1 MMNQQAEAK
10 NGPLAAAMLAAGI
23 GSLVLGLMTVLCENV
38 TAFGNFFN
46 FINSV
51 GNLTGK
57 TWMAILA
64 WLISW
69 AILANKWRDQ
79 EVDFG
84 KIYRVT
90 LILVGLGLLGTFPPI
105 FDLF

>member
-10 NGPLAAAMLAAGI
+10 TGPLAAAMLAAGI
-23 GSLVLGLMTVLCENV
+23 GSLVLGLMTILCENIG
-38 TAFGNFFN
+38 AFGNFFN
-46 FINSV
+46 FINAV

-57 TWMAILA
+57 TWVAILA

-69 AILANKWRDQ
+69 AILGNKWRNQ

-84 KIYRVT
+84 KTYKAT
-90 LILVGLGLLGTFPPI
+90 LILVGLGLLGTFPLI

>member
-1 MMNQQAEAK
+1 MMNQQAATK
-10 NGPLAAAMLAAGI
+10 NGAIAAAMLAAGI
-23 GSLVLGLMTVLCENV
+23 GSLVLGLMTILCENIS
-38 TAFGNFFN
+38 AFGNFFN
-46 FINSV
+46 FINAV

-69 AILANKWRDQ
+69 AILANKWGDQ

-105 FDLF
+105 FGLF

>member
-1 MMNQQAEAK
+1 MMEQQAAVK
-10 NGPLAAAMLAAGI
+10 NGPLAAAILAAGI
-23 GSLVLGLMTVLCENV
+23 GSLVLGLMTILCENIS
-38 TAFGNFFN
+38 AFGNFFN

-51 GNLTGK
+51 GNLTGR

-69 AILANKWRDQ
+69 AILVNKWRDQ
-79 EVDFG
+79 EVNFG
-84 KIYRVT
+84 MIYTVT
-90 LILVGLGLLGTFPPI
+90 LILVGLGLLGTSPPF

>member
-1 MMNQQAEAK
+1 MMEQHAEVK

-23 GSLVLGLMTVLCENV
+23 GSLILGLMTILCENIS
-38 TAFGNFFN
+38 AFGNFFN

-69 AILANKWRDQ
+69 AILANRWRDQ

-84 KIYRVT
+84 NIFKIT
-90 LILVGLGLLGTFPPI
+90 LILVGLGLLGTFPPF

>member
-1 MMNQQAEAK
+1 MGQRFDSMGASVGHVKLIVEAG
-10 NGPLAAAMLAAGI
+10 NNF
-23 GSLVLGLMTVLCENV
+23 LM
-38 TAFGNFFN
+38 
-46 FINSV
+46 

-69 AILANKWRDQ
+69 AILANKWGDQ
-79 EVDFG
+79 KVDFG
-84 KIYRVT
+84 KIYKAT
-90 LILVGLGLLGTFPPI
+90 LILVGLGLLATFPPF